1 MTNRR
6 TDNYFLNDLYTI
18 DSIGAAGNSLTASVM
33 FNPSHWIYS
42 CHFPGNPITPG
53 VCVVQV
59 ARELV
64 STHLNKALHIRM
76 LKSIKF
82 LNIINPE
89 TDGPIRFLFTLHEEN
104 DNTIR
109 AEVNV
114 ENSTTVVVKMNII
127 LCQER

>member
-1 MTNRR
+1 MTNRK
-6 TDNYFLNDLYTI
+6 TDNYFLNELYTI
-18 DSIGAAGNSLTASVM
+18 ENIGAAGDSLTAVVK
-33 FNPSHWIYS
+33 FNPAHWIYS

-53 VCVVQV
+53 VCIVHV

-76 LKSIKF
+76 IKSIKF

-89 TDGPIRFLFTLHEEN
+89 TDGSIRFLFTLHEEQN
-104 DNTIR
+104 NTIR

-114 ENSTTVVVKMNII
+114 ENSITVVVKMNII
-127 LCQER
+127 LC